1 MKTACQLLMLPQ
13 RQYCPGIPQ
22 SGMLRMEREG
32 EEERAVEGCS
42 GWEERREQSAES
54 AERANAERRAGRRGP
69 NSEPTHSQET
79 VVKVVSTRQIKATNH
94 VVDMD

>member
-32 EEERAVEGCS
+32 EEERAVKGCS
-42 GWEERREQSAES
+42 GWEVREQSAER
-54 AERANAERRAGRRGP
+54 EDP
-69 NSEPTHSQET
+69 TQPTHSTDAKGEEDPTQSQPT
-79 VVKVVSTRQIKATNH
+79 HKRPW
-94 VVDMD
+94 

>member
-32 EEERAVEGCS
+32 EEERAVKGCS
-42 GWEERREQSAES
+42 GWEVREQSAES
-54 AERANAERRAGRRGP
+54 AELAKRSDAQGRGGLNSANP
-69 NSEPTHSQET
+69 LN
-79 VVKVVSTRQIKATNH
+79 
-94 VVDMD
+94 